1 MSTTYEQLQAIGKSA
16 SDSIVEMVAA
26 LECDYD
32 RLEELREEL
41 KTLELSLKDA
51 VKTRDNPNEL
61 ESEAEHADAE
71 LSEFVREAK
80 DSLASWHI
88 DNDEEL
94 VELEAAAGDCES
106 RGDAWTRIQ
115 EDPLKIALS
124 GEWSPGETPRV
135 DKAYILLGTGGPAT
149 RIVCELDVTMEP
161 HRAYIQAQ
169 DWGTPWTDCLG
180 VIDQDTLL
188 TYCQQFY
195 FGEG

>member
-1 MSTTYEQLQAIGKSA
+1 MSITYEQLQAIGKSA
-16 SDSIVEMVAA
+16 ADSIAEMVAA

-32 RLEELREEL
+32 RLEELREE
-41 KTLELSLKDA
+41 
-51 VKTRDNPNEL
+51 RDDL
-61 ESEAEHADAE
+61 RAEFDAE
-71 LSEFVREAK
+71 PANAGVDFMNWARNQTALTSEEV
-80 DSLASWHI
+80 
-88 DNDEEL
+88 DEFIA
-94 VELEAAAGDCES
+94 LETAAGDCES
-106 RGDAWTRIQ
+106 RDDAEQRIQ
-115 EDPLKIALS
+115 ESSLEITLS
-124 GEWSPGETPRV
+124 GEWNLGDTPKA

-169 DWGTPWTDCLG
+169 DWGTQWTDCLG